1 GFNRVFRPVISFADF
16 DNYQL
21 EIYSRWGDIL
31 FTTAD
36 IQEGWDGTFKGT
48 LVPEGL
54 YAFYIFIADGAGRV
68 YEERGTVTMLIN
80 GID

>member
-1 GFNRVFRPVISFADF
+1 MA
-16 DNYQL
+16 L
-21 EIYSRWGDIL
+21 
-31 FTTAD
+31 
-36 IQEGWDGTFKGT
+36 FKGT

-54 YAFYIFIADGAGRV
+54 YAFYIYIADGAGRV